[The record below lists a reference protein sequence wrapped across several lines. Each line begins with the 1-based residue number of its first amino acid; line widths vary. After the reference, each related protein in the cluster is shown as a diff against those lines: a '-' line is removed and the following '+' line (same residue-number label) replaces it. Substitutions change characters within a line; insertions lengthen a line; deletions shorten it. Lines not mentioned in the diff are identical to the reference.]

1 MKLTIKLTGLKEF
14 IAKLIRKKQSI
25 KRNLEVALDNIGKM
39 VVEKAR
45 EYVPEDSGQLK
56 SDIEY
61 KVGRNFVDIGVPRSA
76 KSGAY
81 AYFIHYGRYKEGDKT
96 MAKNGGRMFISNAIR
111 DLDREIKRELGYVLG
126 N

>member
-76 KSGAY
+76 KVVLMLILYITEDIRKGIKQWLKMVEECLSPMQY
-81 AYFIHYGRYKEGDKT
+81 AI
-96 MAKNGGRMFISNAIR
+96 
-111 DLDREIKRELGYVLG
+111 
-126 N
+126 